1 MFAQFGAKFAAV
13 RSVAERLFHK
23 RMTTLAGLSAAALT
37 LGGCL
42 PATGPLLLADPADPT
57 VPVPKVGYRSVVGPY
72 TSIRPVSPS
81 EWRLRNDS
89 VAPSPKSGE

>member
-13 RSVAERLFHK
+13 RSVAEGLFHK
-23 RMTTLAGLSAAALT
+23 RVRTLAGLSAGALI

-42 PATGPLLLADPADPT
+42 PATGPLLRADPADPG

-72 TSIRPVSPS
+72 TSMRPVSPS
-81 EWRLRNDS
+81 EWRQRNDR
-89 VAPSPKSGE
+89 VAPSSKSGE